1 MSDRDTRGDR
11 YEYML
16 GKTDSSGPRDTSPS
30 WRASSDSGFT
40 RHLLRGHTRESRQDP
55 GRRPA
60 LSRAGAGYEL
70 REGSAR
76 PTLTTDEGAMG
87 AMGEGIRQLVDF
99 AETVVKAQGTTR
111 RSDK

>member
-1 MSDRDTRGDR
+1 
-11 YEYML
+11 ML
-16 GKTDSSGPRDTSPS
+16 GKTGSSGPRDTSPS
-30 WRASSDSGFT
+30 WHASSDSGFT

-70 REGSAR
+70 RGGSAR
-76 PTLTTDEGAMG
+76 PTLTTDEG

-99 AETVVKAQGTTR
+99 AETVVKAQATTR
-111 RSDK
+111 RSDR